1 MKKILLI
8 VFIASMIMAC
18 TSKPNAEAEF
28 YVRGNCDMCKE
39 RIDKT
44 ALVVKGVSSAD
55 WNEETSVLKVAYDS
69 TQTSSIAIEK
79 AIAATGHAT
88 KGVAMDSIAHKAL
101 PECCQEHA
109 KEMH

>member
-1 MKKILLI
+1 MKKILFSILI
-8 VFIASMIMAC
+8 LSLAAC
-18 TSKPNAEAEF
+18 TGKPNAEAEF

-44 ALVVKGVSSAD
+44 ALIVSGVKKAE
-55 WNEETSVLKVAYDS
+55 WNAETGTIKVAYDS
-69 TQTSSIAIEK
+69 TVITSAEIEK

-88 KGVAMDSIAHKAL
+88 QHVPMDSAAHKAL